1 MMITINEMKESDID
15 RFAAIDKKSFSV
27 PWSKKAFEDEY
38 SNEIASYFSAYADG
52 ECVGYA
58 GFWNVSGEGD
68 ITNIAVLEEYRH
80 QGIGS
85 MLMEAVIKKAIELKL
100 TIITLEV
107 RRSNIK
113 AQGLYKKYGFEVIG
127 VRKRY
132 YSDNNED
139 ALIMTKEL

>member
-1 MMITINEMKESDID
+1 MIIIDKMKETDID
-15 RFAAIDKKSFSV
+15 RFAAIDEKCFAV
-27 PWSKKAFEDEY
+27 PWSKKAFEDEF
-38 SNEIASYFSAYADG
+38 NNGIASYFSASSDG

-68 ITNIAVLEEYRH
+68 ITNIAVLEEYRRM
-80 QGIGS
+80 GIGS
-85 MLMEAVIKKAIELKL
+85 MLMEAVIKKAMELKL

-107 RRSNIK
+107 RRSNVQ

-127 VRKRY
+127 VRNRY